1 MKGGKAMKKLIA
13 IIICFG
19 FILSV
24 TAAYAAPVGN
34 IATPS
39 TLKKGIIYKD
49 DGAQFAVVAGGEVD
63 LTWDQNLKRQ
73 KTDTEYYLYS
83 GKVGVLIWDR
93 IMPYAIL
100 GAGEAKKQAY
110 DINGTKIQW
119 DTKYDFVW
127 GVGGTAMLYET
138 KIEGMGNGTF
148 RIGVDGKYRQSKLKV
163 DHVKKDDVQMA
174 DSSVTQSRY
183 NLEQWQVAL
192 AVSYQMDQIIP
203 YVGVKYSDATG
214 EAKATIDGTAY
225 KNDFENEDNVGIFVG
240 GDILLNDSF
249 TANIEGR
256 FIDETALS
264 LGATLRF

>member
-1 MKGGKAMKKLIA
+1 MKKLIA

-19 FILSV
+19 FVLSV

-49 DGAQFAVVAGGEVD
+49 EGGKFAVIAGGEVD
-63 LTWDQNLKRQ
+63 LTWNQNLKRQ
-73 KTDTEYYLYS
+73 NDDTEYYFYG
-83 GKVGVLIWDR
+83 GKIGVLMFDR

-100 GAGEAKKQAY
+100 GAAEAKRQTFTI
-110 DINGTKIQW
+110 DGTKIKW

-138 KIEGMGNGTF
+138 KLEGMGNGTL
-148 RIGVDGKYRQSKLKV
+148 RIGVDGKYRQSKLRV
-163 DHVKKDDVQMA
+163 GDIVRDDIQIA
-174 DSSVTQSRY
+174 ESSVTQARY

-214 EAKATIDGTAY
+214 EAKATINGALY
-225 KNDFENEDNVGIFVG
+225 KNDFENKDNVGIFVG

>member
-1 MKGGKAMKKLIA
+1 MKKLIA

-19 FILSV
+19 FVLSV

-49 DGAQFAVVAGGEVD
+49 EGGKFAVIAGGEVD

-73 KTDTEYYLYS
+73 NDDTEYYLYA
-83 GKVGVLIWDR
+83 GKIGVLIMDR
-93 IMPYAIL
+93 FMPYAIL
-100 GAGEAKKQAY
+100 GAAEAKKQTF
-110 DINGTKIQW
+110 DINGTKIKW
-119 DTKYDFVW
+119 DTNYDFVW

-138 KIEGMGNGTF
+138 KLEGMGNGTL
-148 RIGVDGKYRQSKLKV
+148 RIGVDGKYRQSHLKV
-163 DHVKKDDVQMA
+163 DKISLDGVEQV
-174 DSSVTQSRY
+174 DSAVTQAKY
-183 NLEQWQVAL
+183 ELEQWQVAL
-192 AVSYQMDQIIP
+192 AVSYQIEQIIP

-214 EAKATIDGTAY
+214 EAVTTISGIQY
-225 KNDFENEDNVGIFVG
+225 KNDFENKDNVGIFVG
-240 GDILLNDSF
+240 GDILINDTF

>member
-1 MKGGKAMKKLIA
+1 MKKLIA

-19 FILSV
+19 FVLSV

-49 DGAQFAVVAGGEVD
+49 EAAQFAVVAGGEVD

-73 KTDTEYYLYS
+73 DNDTEYYLYG
-83 GKVGVLIWDR
+83 GKIGVLIMDR
-93 IMPYAIL
+93 FMPYAIL
-100 GAGEAKKQAY
+100 GAAEAKKQQFN
-110 DINGTKIQW
+110 INSNKIKW
-119 DTKYDFVW
+119 ETDYDFVW

-138 KIEGMGNGTF
+138 KLEGMGNGTL
-148 RIGVDGKYRQSKLKV
+148 RIGVDGKYRQSHLKV
-163 DHVKKDDVQMA
+163 DKVVRDGVSYNTSDA
-174 DSSVTQSRY
+174 AVTQSKY
-183 NLEQWQVAL
+183 ELEQWQVAL
-192 AVSYQMDQIIP
+192 AVSYQIDQIIP

-214 EAKATIDGTAY
+214 EAVTKIDGLSY

>member
-1 MKGGKAMKKLIA
+1 MKKLIA

-19 FILSV
+19 FVLSV

-49 DGAQFAVVAGGEVD
+49 EAAQFAVVAGSEVD
-63 LTWDQNLKRQ
+63 LTWNQNLKRQ
-73 KTDTEYYLYS
+73 DDDTEYYLYD
-83 GKVGVLIWDR
+83 GKIGVLIMDR

-100 GAGEAKKQAY
+100 GAAEAKKQTFNI
-110 DINGTKIQW
+110 DGTKIKW

-138 KIEGMGNGTF
+138 KLEGMGNGTL
-148 RIGVDGKYRQSKLKV
+148 RIGVDGKYRQSHLKV
-163 DHVKKDDVQMA
+163 DKIAINGVEQA
-174 DSSVTQSRY
+174 DTDVTQSKY
-183 NLEQWQVAL
+183 ELEQWQVAL
-192 AVSYQMDQIIP
+192 AVSYQIDQIIP

-214 EAKATIDGTAY
+214 EAVTTISGTKY

-240 GDILLNDSF
+240 GDILINDSF

>member
-1 MKGGKAMKKLIA
+1 MKKLIA
-13 IIICFG
+13 IIISFG
-19 FILSV
+19 FVLSV

-49 DGAQFAVVAGGEVD
+49 EGGKFAVIAGGEVD
-63 LTWDQNLKRQ
+63 LTWNQNLKRQ
-73 KTDTEYYLYS
+73 NDDTEYYFYG
-83 GKVGVLIWDR
+83 GKIGVLMFDR

-100 GAGEAKKQAY
+100 GAAEAKRQTFTI
-110 DINGTKIQW
+110 DGTKIKW

-138 KIEGMGNGTF
+138 KLEGMGNGTL
-148 RIGVDGKYRQSKLKV
+148 RIGVDGKYRQSKLRV
-163 DHVKKDDVQMA
+163 GDIVRDDIQIA
-174 DSSVTQSRY
+174 ESSVTQARY

-214 EAKATIDGTAY
+214 EAKATINGALY
-225 KNDFENEDNVGIFVG
+225 KNDFENKDNVGIFVG

>member
-1 MKGGKAMKKLIA
+1 MKKLIA

-19 FILSV
+19 FVLSV

-49 DGAQFAVVAGGEVD
+49 EGAQFAVVAGGEVD

-73 KTDTEYYLYS
+73 SDDTEYYLYG
-83 GKVGVLIWDR
+83 GKIGVLIWDR

-100 GAGEAKKQAY
+100 GAAEAKKQAF
-110 DINGTKIQW
+110 DINGTKVQW
-119 DTKYDFVW
+119 NTKYDFVW
-127 GVGGTAMLYET
+127 GAGGTAMLYET
-138 KIEGMGNGTF
+138 KLEGMGNGTL
-148 RIGVDGKYRQSKLKV
+148 RIGVDGKYRQSHLKV
-163 DHVKKDDVQMA
+163 DNISVNGTEQA
-174 DSSVTQSRY
+174 ASAVTQSKY
-183 NLEQWQVAL
+183 ELEQWQVAL
-192 AVSYQMDQIIP
+192 AVSYQIDQIIP

-214 EAKATIDGTAY
+214 EAVTTVSGTKY
-225 KNDFENEDNVGIFVG
+225 KNDFENKDNVGIFVG